1 MGAEKLAA
9 VKRKVTK
16 LDGEDYEAYID
27 GVWQCPK
34 RLKREANRQVFT
46 SVIESFT
53 SGNISY
59 QQLLTRFQC
68 VLIS

>member
-16 LDGEDYEAYID
+16 LDEEDYEVYVD
-27 GVWQCPK
+27 GIWQCPK

-46 SVIESFT
+46 SVIERFT
-53 SGNISY
+53 SGNISR
-59 QQLLTRFQC
+59 QLLLRKGSVC
-68 VLIS
+68 AD